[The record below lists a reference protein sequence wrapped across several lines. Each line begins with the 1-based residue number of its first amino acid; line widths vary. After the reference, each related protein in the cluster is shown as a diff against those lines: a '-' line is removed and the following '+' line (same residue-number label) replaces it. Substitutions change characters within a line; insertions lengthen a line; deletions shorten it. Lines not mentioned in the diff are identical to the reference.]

1 MRLDSQVRALAQM
14 KLNLNQEQGYLQTA
28 SGALEGQLEILQKIR
43 DIASQ
48 ASNGVLSVGDRKS
61 LQSQL
66 QSLLSDYDR
75 ISNETEFN
83 GIKPLQNISGVDT
96 RSNSV
101 FREEVFRGSFSSF
114 DIDSTYVGESGDAL
128 DADGDGDTDIALIHS
143 TNSSEVVFQLNNGAG
158 SFTTLKTFSVG
169 AAISSLKARDINE
182 DGREDL
188 LVSTAT
194 NLFLY
199 QNNGDG
205 LNDVAIGNSGST
217 NITFYLG
224 DGTGVLRNRST
235 LAVNSS
241 FNSFQIDSGDFN
253 GDGKL
258 DLIAVGEFSNIGPPA
273 HFGRSAFTYFG
284 DGTGSFTEASTYI
297 ALNISSSNHVI
308 KDFNHDGLD
317 DLGDS
322 GYIYLSQ
329 GNGRYAS
336 SIVPASYDVLFSPLN
351 LYEDFNGD
359 GIVDL
364 RSYNS
369 DSAYWMTVFGQSH
382 SENRR
387 SAVNVFSAEN
397 AQNLLSLVDNAIETL
412 QSAISKVGVMENNLD
427 TTRNSH
433 ETLQES
439 LSSARDDL
447 SAVDYAQNMAELV

>member
-258 DLIAVGEFSNIGPPA
+258 DLIAVGEFSNC
-273 HFGRSAFTYFG
+273 
-284 DGTGSFTEASTYI
+284 
-297 ALNISSSNHVI
+297 L
-308 KDFNHDGLD
+308 
-317 DLGDS
+317 
-322 GYIYLSQ
+322 
-329 GNGRYAS
+329 
-336 SIVPASYDVLFSPLN
+336 
-351 LYEDFNGD
+351 LYT
-359 GIVDL
+359 
-364 RSYNS
+364 S
-369 DSAYWMTVFGQSH
+369 DAAD
-382 SENRR
+382 E
-387 SAVNVFSAEN
+387 
-397 AQNLLSLVDNAIETL
+397 
-412 QSAISKVGVMENNLD
+412 
-427 TTRNSH
+427 
-433 ETLQES
+433 
-439 LSSARDDL
+439 
-447 SAVDYAQNMAELV
+447 